1 MTFIWG
7 PKCTLCGRYRSILFS
22 RKLSGQRRC
31 LQCCRTCLI
40 RDLHRFLWDMLQMA
54 RNTPLL
60 RAGMGWLTAQ
70 SPERLTPEPVLV
82 VDVLFAA
89 LHVLCQCWKCPQ
101 QRQAVTRKASGE
113 TPCRG

>member
-7 PKCTLCGRYRSILFS
+7 PKCTLCGRYRSS
-22 RKLSGQRRC
+22 SQARGDVCSAVGRVSS
-31 LQCCRTCLI
+31 
-40 RDLHRFLWDMLQMA
+40 DLHRFLWDMLQMA

-60 RAGMGWLTAQ
+60 RADMGWLTAQ

-89 LHVLCQCWKCPQ
+89 LHVLCQCWKRPQ